1 MKKIAKIVLGPLAF
15 ALMMLVP
22 FGGLET
28 TARGAIGLLLWMLL
42 WWIMQ
47 PVAPA
52 VTALLPILIAQLF
65 KIADTKSVLAT
76 YFNATVV
83 LLLSANI
90 ITLAWTKWGF
100 DRRLALNI
108 MMRVGNNPRKLIIMW
123 FVLSVVLSSCVANA
137 AVAAALFPIVLTT
150 IHAANITDDKIAESN
165 YATMALLAVAWGSNV
180 GFGTPLGGA
189 MNLVVV
195 NLIEEYTGAEMMY
208 VDWIIRVVPL
218 VIFVSVPMIILLLTN
233 KIEFKTLPGTREA
246 LQAELQA
253 MGKMNRGEK
262 ISATL
267 FIAAFVLSLARPLFQ
282 TLLPTFT
289 ANYIFLLAALLCFVL
304 PGEGDKP
311 VLDWGWTMP
320 RIKWGVFLLIA
331 GGTAL
336 GNIITSSGVGAMIAD
351 VLTPLAS
358 KGPFAAIVVFS
369 ILGCFF
375 ANIMTI
381 TGCIA
386 LVGPIIIT
394 TMSGLGYN
402 PIPFVLLVYASC
414 NISICLPSS
423 GAGPAMVSGYG
434 ANMNKMVKWGLKTV
448 PACLLC
454 SIILGY
460 LLYLVWPGF
469 SMIGI

>member
-1 MKKIAKIVLGPLAF
+1 MKRSIKVLMGPLAF
-15 ALMMLVP
+15 ALMMIIP
-22 FGGLET
+22 FGGLEQT
-28 TARGAIGLLLWMLL
+28 VRGAIGLLLWMLL
-42 WWIMQ
+42 WWVTQ

-52 VTALLPILIAQLF
+52 VTALLPILVAQLF
-65 KIADTKSVLAT
+65 GIAKTSTVLAT

-108 MMRVGNNPRKLIIMW
+108 MIRVGNNPRRLIMMW
-123 FVLSVVLSSCVANA
+123 FVLSVVLSSLVANA

-150 IHAANITDDKIAESN
+150 IHAANITDDKISESN

-195 NLIEEYTGAEMMY
+195 NLIEEFTGHEFMY

-233 KIEFKTLPGTREA
+233 KIEFKELPGTRDA
-246 LQAELQA
+246 LQAELDK
-253 MGKMNRGEK
+253 MGKMNRGE
-262 ISATL
+262 ILSAVL
-267 FIAAFVLSLARPLFQ
+267 FVAAFVLSLARPLFQ
-282 TLLPTFT
+282 NLLPTLT
-289 ANYIFLLAALLCFVL
+289 ANYIFMIAALLCFLL
-304 PGEGDKP
+304 PAEEGKP
-311 VLDWGWTMP
+311 ILDWGWSMP

-336 GNIITSSGVGAMIAD
+336 GNVITSSGVGAMIAD
-351 VLTPLAS
+351 LLTPLAS
-358 KGPFAAIVVFS
+358 RGPLPALIVFS

-381 TGCIA
+381 TGCIS
-386 LVGPIIIT
+386 LLGPIVLS

-402 PIPFVLLVYASC
+402 PIPFLLLVYASC

-423 GAGPAMVSGYG
+423 GAGPAMVAGYG
-434 ANMNKMVKWGLKTV
+434 ANMNKMVKWGLKTI
-448 PACLLC
+448 PLCLLS
-454 SIILGY
+454 SILLGY
-460 LLYLVWPGF
+460 LLYVIWPGF
-469 SMIGI
+469 SML

>member
-1 MKKIAKIVLGPLAF
+1 MKKLFQILAGPIAF
-15 ALMMLVP
+15 ALMMLIP
-22 FGGLET
+22 FGGLDT

-52 VTALLPILIAQLF
+52 VTALLPILIVQLF
-65 KIADTKSVLAT
+65 KIAETKSVLAT

-108 MMRVGNNPRKLIIMW
+108 MMRVGNNPKKLIIMW
-123 FVLSVVLSSCVANA
+123 FALSVILSSCVANA

-150 IHAANITDDKIAESN
+150 IHAANISDDKISESN

-195 NLIEEYTGAEMMY
+195 NLIEEYTGSEMMY
-208 VDWIIRVVPL
+208 IDWIIRVVPL
-218 VIFVSVPMIILLLTN
+218 VLIVSVPMLILLLTN
-233 KIEFKTLPGTREA
+233 KIEFKELPGTREA
-246 LQAELQA
+246 LQAELNA
-253 MGKMNRGEK
+253 MGHMNRGEI
-262 ISATL
+262 ISAAL
-267 FIAAFVLSLARPLFQ
+267 FIGAFGLSLARPLFQ
-282 TLLPTFT
+282 KLFPTLT
-289 ANYIFLLAALLCFVL
+289 ANYIFLLAALLCFIL
-304 PGEGDKP
+304 PGEGNKP
-311 VLDWGWTMP
+311 VLEWGWSMP

-336 GNIITSSGVGAMIAD
+336 GNVITTSNVGGMIAE
-351 VLTPLAS
+351 VLTPIAD
-358 KGPFAAIVVFS
+358 KGPLAAIIVFS

-386 LVGPIIIT
+386 LIGPIVIT

-402 PIPFVLLVYASC
+402 PIPFLLLVYAAC

-448 PACLLC
+448 PVCLIS
-454 SIILGY
+454 SIVLGY
-460 LLYLVWPGF
+460 LLYLIWPGF
-469 SMIGI
+469 SAIGL

>member
-1 MKKIAKIVLGPLAF
+1 MKKTLKILSGPVAF
-15 ALMMLVP
+15 AIMMLVP
-22 FGGLET
+22 FGGLEQV
-28 TARGAIGLLLWMLL
+28 ARGSIGLLLWMLL
-42 WWIMQ
+42 WWVTQ

-52 VTALLPILIAQLF
+52 VTALLPILVAQLF
-65 KIADTKSVLAT
+65 GVAKTATVLAT

-108 MMRVGNNPRKLIIMW
+108 MMRVGNNPRKLIMMW
-123 FVLSVVLSSCVANA
+123 FILSVVLSSMVANA

-150 IHAANITDDKIAESN
+150 IHAADISDDQISNSN

-195 NLIEEYTGAEMMY
+195 NLIEEATGAEFMY
-208 VDWIIRVVPL
+208 IDWIIRVVPL
-218 VIFVSVPMIILLLTN
+218 VIFVSVPMVILLLTN
-233 KIEFKTLPGTREA
+233 KVEFKELPGTREA
-246 LQAELQA
+246 LRAELDK

-262 ISATL
+262 ISAIL
-267 FIAAFVLSLARPLFQ
+267 FVASFGLSLARPLFQ
-282 TLLPTFT
+282 NLLPTLT
-289 ANYIFLLAALLCFVL
+289 ANYIFLIGALLCFVL
-304 PGEGDKP
+304 PAEEGKT
-311 VLDWGWTMP
+311 VLDWGWSMP

-336 GNIITSSGVGAMIAD
+336 GNVITSSGVGAMIAEL
-351 VLTPLAS
+351 LTPIASTGPLA
-358 KGPFAAIVVFS
+358 ALAVFS

-381 TGCIA
+381 TGCIS
-386 LVGPIIIT
+386 LVGPIVIT

-402 PIPFVLLVYASC
+402 PIPFLLLVYASC

-434 ANMNKMVKWGLKTV
+434 ANMNKMVKWGLKTI
-448 PACLLC
+448 PFCLLC
-454 SIILGY
+454 SILLGY
-460 LLYLVWPGF
+460 LLYIVWPGF
-469 SMIGI
+469 SMI

>member
-1 MKKIAKIVLGPLAF
+1 M
-15 ALMMLVP
+15 
-22 FGGLET
+22 
-28 TARGAIGLLLWMLL
+28 
-42 WWIMQ
+42 
-47 PVAPA
+47 
-52 VTALLPILIAQLF
+52 
-65 KIADTKSVLAT
+65 
-76 YFNATVV
+76 
-83 LLLSANI
+83 
-90 ITLAWTKWGF
+90 GF

-386 LVGPIIIT
+386 LVGPIIT

>member
-1 MKKIAKIVLGPLAF
+1 MKKAAKIILGPLVF
-15 ALMMLVP
+15 ALMMLIP

-42 WWIMQ
+42 WWVMQ

-52 VTALLPILIAQLF
+52 VTALLPILVAQLF
-65 KIADTKSVLAT
+65 KIADTGPVLAT

-90 ITLAWTKWGF
+90 ITLAWSKWGF
-100 DRRLALNI
+100 DRRIALNI

-123 FVLSVVLSSCVANA
+123 FALSVVLSSCVANA

-150 IHAANITDDKIAESN
+150 IHAADITDDKISQSN

-208 VDWIIRVVPL
+208 IDWIIRVVPL

-233 KIEFKTLPGTREA
+233 KLEVKELPGTREA
-246 LQAELQA
+246 LRAELDA

-262 ISATL
+262 ISAIL
-267 FIAAFVLSLARPLFQ
+267 FIGSFVLSLARPLFQ
-282 TLLPTFT
+282 NLLPTFT

-304 PGEGDKP
+304 PGEGSKP
-311 VLDWGWTMP
+311 ILEWGWSMP

-336 GNIITSSGVGAMIAD
+336 GNIITSSNVGAMIAD
-351 VLTPLAS
+351 VLTPIAG
-358 KGPFAAIVVFS
+358 KGPLAAIIIFS

-386 LVGPIIIT
+386 LIGPIVIT
-394 TMSGLGYN
+394 TMSSLGYN
-402 PIPFVLLVYASC
+402 PIPFLLLVYAAC

-434 ANMNKMVKWGLKTV
+434 ANMTKMVKWGLKTV
-448 PACLLC
+448 PACLIC

-469 SMIGI
+469 SIIGT